1 MHDEWLARQL
11 LPPRRKLS
19 VAEVVRDAGWIHTAG
34 GTGVDLS
41 LHARIGAARA
51 APAGEGTRWS
61 SDLGPSK
68 GGADALVRPPR
79 VSAARSDLGPDVD
92 EIFEL
97 PAVRDSMMLV
107 HRDDVS
113 LALAAGRRAF
123 FDRLRKL
130 EADTREI
137 DRTADRIAQLLGKE
151 TLSIDQIRAEV
162 PSRSLGEA
170 GRQLGLTSTLVVAL
184 RVAQLNGLI
193 VRAAENRYRRAPF
206 KIREVENIDHELA
219 KRFVEWASPTN
230 ADEFSAWAGIGK
242 RAAKSA
248 LEGHVAPPP
257 PAANVA
263 PPPSA
268 ATNIFFLPFRDNY
281 TWFHRLEPTHHHTIV
296 VGGEVAGW
304 FEFDGER
311 LVWRMKSG
319 KRPRDV
325 ARVAAE
331 VETFIREE
339 LGDLRHYAAD
349 NEKNR
354 AARLAFVRGDA

>member
-41 LHARIGAARA
+41 LHARTSQRNL
-51 APAGEGTRWS
+51 
-61 SDLGPSK
+61 D
-68 GGADALVRPPR
+68 
-79 VSAARSDLGPDVD
+79 DV
-92 EIFEL
+92 FEL
-97 PAVRDSMMLV
+97 PAVRESMMLV

-113 LALAAGRRAF
+113 LALAAGRRAL
-123 FDRLRKL
+123 FDRFRKV
-130 EADTREI
+130 EVDTGDI
-137 DRTADRIAQLLGKE
+137 DRTADRIAQLLGEE
-151 TLSIDQIRAEV
+151 TMSIDQIRGKV

-193 VRAAENRYRRAPF
+193 VRAGENRYRRAPF
-206 KIREVENIDHELA
+206 EIRAVENIDRELA

-230 ADEFSAWAGIGK
+230 AGEFSAWAGIGK

-248 LEGHVAPPP
+248 MDGLNVAPPP
-257 PAANVA
+257 P
-263 PPPSA
+263 A

-281 TWFHRLEPTHHHTIV
+281 TGFHRLEPTHHHTIV
-296 VGGEVAGW
+296 VDGEVAGW

-325 ARVAAE
+325 ARVAEE

>member
-1 MHDEWLARQL
+1 MRDEWLARQL

-41 LHARIGAARA
+41 LHARTSQRGL
-51 APAGEGTRWS
+51 
-61 SDLGPSK
+61 D
-68 GGADALVRPPR
+68 
-79 VSAARSDLGPDVD
+79 DV
-92 EIFEL
+92 FEL

-107 HRDDVS
+107 YRDDVS
-113 LALAAGRRAF
+113 LALAAGRRVF
-123 FDRLRKL
+123 FDRLRKV

-137 DRTADRIAQLLGKE
+137 DRTAGRIAQLLGEE
-151 TLSIDQIRAEV
+151 TMSIDQIRAEV

-193 VRAAENRYRRAPF
+193 VRAGENRYRRAPF
-206 KIREVENIDHELA
+206 EIREIENIDRELA

-230 ADEFSAWAGIGK
+230 ADEFSAWAGISK

-248 LEGHVAPPP
+248 LDGL
-257 PAANVA
+257 NVA
-263 PPPSA
+263 PPAPA
-268 ATNIFFLPFRDNY
+268 APAAQSIFFLPFRDNY

-296 VGGEVAGW
+296 VDREVAGW

-319 KRPRDV
+319 KRPLDV
-325 ARVAAE
+325 ARVAEE
-331 VETFIREE
+331 VETFIRGE

-354 AARLAFVRGDA
+354 AARLAFVRGGGHL